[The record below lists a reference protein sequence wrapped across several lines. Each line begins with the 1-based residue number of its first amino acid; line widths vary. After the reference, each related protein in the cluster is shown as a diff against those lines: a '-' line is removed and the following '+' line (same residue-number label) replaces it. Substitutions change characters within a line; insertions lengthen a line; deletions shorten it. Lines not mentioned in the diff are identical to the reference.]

1 MGRWQECRAA
11 DVHRLDD
18 EVTQEQYDKMQG
30 LSVEDVNGA
39 SRKHIHADKFVN
51 IQAGDLKDA
60 PPKQPTE
67 VPGKPASPEN
77 SD

>member
-1 MGRWQECRAA
+1 
-11 DVHRLDD
+11 
-18 EVTQEQYDKMQG
+18 MQG